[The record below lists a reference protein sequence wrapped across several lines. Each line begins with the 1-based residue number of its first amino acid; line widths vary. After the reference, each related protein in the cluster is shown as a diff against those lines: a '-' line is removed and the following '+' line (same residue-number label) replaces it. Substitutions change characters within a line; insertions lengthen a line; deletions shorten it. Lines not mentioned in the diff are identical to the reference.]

1 MWDWAKSLQYFKILS
16 DFTLPLASFQE
27 YWICKTRAF
36 QSFLPQVL
44 SIATSHPLWIYWQ
57 LWVNVEI
64 MEYNDI
70 SLKKPVLTFLLLVGK
85 VLLVV
90 AVTVAREN
98 GVKLPAEV
106 LTVCDT
112 VLVVFWSW
120 LSVTTVLTLA
130 VPEDFRMDWNE
141 NESTSILRY
150 HEYVNTKSIKRNLL
164 TY

>member
-1 MWDWAKSLQYFKILS
+1 
-16 DFTLPLASFQE
+16 
-27 YWICKTRAF
+27 
-36 QSFLPQVL
+36 
-44 SIATSHPLWIYWQ
+44 
-57 LWVNVEI
+57 

-85 VLLVV
+85 VLLV
-90 AVTVAREN
+90 VTVAREN

-150 HEYVNTKSIKRNLL
+150 HEYVNT
-164 TY
+164 